1 MSDHEQ
7 TIRKYCAYQDRCHF
21 EVKQRLYQL
30 GVKGLEQ
37 DQIIAS
43 LIEENFLNEERFA
56 KNYAR
61 GHFRMKQWGRNKII
75 VGLKAKKISAYCI
88 KKGLEEI
95 DEEEY
100 VQTLQKIIEKRMQI
114 SGKTK
119 YTRLIHKKLYDY
131 LYQKGYESN
140 LIAEAINK
148 HFKKQ

>member
-1 MSDHEQ
+1 
-7 TIRKYCAYQDRCHF
+7 
-21 EVKQRLYQL
+21 
-30 GVKGLEQ
+30 
-37 DQIIAS
+37 
-43 LIEENFLNEERFA
+43 
-56 KNYAR
+56 
-61 GHFRMKQWGRNKII
+61 MKQWGRNKII